1 MKILHTSDWHLG
13 QMLYSYDR
21 TEEYRHFF
29 NQLKEILRWEM
40 PDAMLVSG
48 DIFDVSNPSAAIAR
62 MFKDTILELHSLV
75 PDMKIIITAGN
86 HDSASR
92 IDIDRN
98 LWKSGGIHVI
108 GGLDRKSGT
117 YNFDDIIIKVG
128 DKGYVAAVPFVNRA
142 SLPKVKNGKGGET
155 ELFKAIEEDVKRINT
170 AGRPVVLM
178 AHLAVTDCDMQGHR
192 ERAIGGFDSVDT
204 DVFGEEFDYVALGHI
219 HKPQRFGKGKI
230 AYSGAPLAVS
240 FDEDFPHTISIV
252 TVERGELPEVEHLE
266 IKPLRA
272 LKTIPEEG
280 VPFKKALRAIDKLS
294 DKDLSYVRLNVCQ
307 EEDLPVDCMEQAVAR
322 AKDKNCRF
330 CTFKFTSVKEREP
343 EPILSGLKAFEFKEM
358 EPCEVAQSYFRSMG
372 MSEELSSE
380 YLDIISELQQD
391 LLQEEESVK

>member
-98 LWKSGGIHVI
+98 LWKSGGIYVI
-108 GGLDRKSGT
+108 GGLDRKDGK
-117 YNFDDIIIKVG
+117 YNFEDILIKVG

-142 SLPKVKNGKGGET
+142 SMPKMKNGKSGEG
-155 ELFKAIEEDVKRINT
+155 ELFKTVEDEVKKIN
-170 AGRPVVLM
+170 ADGLPVVLM

-192 ERAIGGFDSVDT
+192 ERPIGGFDSVDT

-219 HKPQRFGKGKI
+219 HKPQQFCNGKI
-230 AYSGAPLAVS
+230 AYSGTPLAVS
-240 FDEDFPHTISIV
+240 FDEKFPHTVSIV
-252 TVERGELPEVEHLE
+252 TVERGKLPEIENLE

-280 VPFKKALRAIDKLS
+280 VPFKKALKSIDKLS
-294 DKDLSYVRLNVCQ
+294 DRDLSYVRLNVCQ

-322 AKDKNCRF
+322 TKEKNCRF
-330 CTFKFTSVKEREP
+330 CTFKYTAVRDSKP
-343 EPILSGLKAFEFKEM
+343 EPILSGLKTFEFKEM
-358 EPCEVAQSYFRSMG
+358 EPCEVAESYFRSMG
-372 MSEELSSE
+372 LDEEISNE
-380 YLDIISELQQD
+380 YLEIISELNQE
-391 LLQEEESVK
+391 LLQEESVK